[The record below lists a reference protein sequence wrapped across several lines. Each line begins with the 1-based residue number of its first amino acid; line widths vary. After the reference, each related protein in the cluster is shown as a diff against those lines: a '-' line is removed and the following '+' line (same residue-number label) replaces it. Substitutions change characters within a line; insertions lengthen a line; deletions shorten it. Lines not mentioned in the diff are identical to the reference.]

1 MIKFPVSVHRHIYQ
15 IFLLIVVL
23 AVPAVA
29 APTPDPE
36 KVAPIS
42 PSVEFQ
48 SPYAFRILSGGT
60 VVEVSGSFSW
70 AMPQNL
76 VAVLAQAP
84 RARTV
89 WLESP
94 GGLVKPALEIAA
106 IIRARGLDT
115 YVARFCASAC
125 TLAYLGG
132 QRRSAAPAAR
142 LGFHQ
147 AHAPGIPP
155 EAADPLMRRSYEKY
169 GIPSGFIDHVLHTS
183 PKSLWY
189 PTHAELRGAGFINER
204 PPPETVVV
212 NDGADPAWREAIKLM
227 PFAPEGALVQFASA
241 LSTLLDQLQAAG
253 PEVCWHFMNQGPTDL
268 RGYVSRETMDAVVA
282 ATARVRE
289 DVRRGPVAALDTME
303 RQRVLERFVGTLK
316 TNGQSSALA
325 VLRPGGGDY
334 TAFCPSLRLLLT
346 AALAAPDDARAP
358 TLRALLS
365 GG

>member
-1 MIKFPVSVHRHIYQ
+1 MIKYLASAPRFIAQ
-15 IFLLIVVL
+15 ILLLIFVL
-23 AVPAVA
+23 SVPTVA
-29 APTPDPE
+29 APSPDQE
-36 KVAPIS
+36 RVAPIS
-42 PSVEFQ
+42 PSVEFE

-94 GGLVKPALEIAA
+94 GGLVKPALEIAG

-155 EAADPLMRRSYEKY
+155 EAADPLMRHSYEKY

-212 NDGADPAWREAIKLM
+212 NDGANPAWREAIKLM

-253 PEVCWHFMNQGPTDL
+253 PEVCWHFMHQGPTDL
-268 RGYVSRETMDAVVA
+268 RGYVSSETMDAIAAA
-282 ATARVRE
+282 ATRVRE
-289 DVRRGPVAALDTME
+289 DVSRAPVAALDSLE
-303 RQRVLERFVGTLK
+303 RKRVLERFVGALK
-316 TNGQSSALA
+316 TNGQGSALG
-325 VLRPGGGDY
+325 VLRPGGGEY
-334 TAFCPSLRLLLT
+334 TVFCPSLRVLLT
-346 AALAAPDDARAP
+346 AALAAPEDTRAP
-358 TLRALLS
+358 ALRALLS